1 MQQFPSLIKYIP
13 AQLWPVFG
21 ANFTAH
27 RSECEHRKR
36 IPLLSTVLDL
46 LGEYPHLS
54 SNACRSRLQWLPALS
69 NTSSLRNGWLA
80 GSLQYIFSL
89 CNLLSSV
96 MSHLSSVQRKLF
108 PIQSQSGRKWK
119 SHWAVLFIQRILL
132 SSCWDQHFA
141 LIMHAHMLRQRNI
154 FCMDMMSDKISW
166 HPFIFVFL

>member
-69 NTSSLRNGWLA
+69 NTSSLRNGWIA

-89 CNLLSSV
+89 CNLLSSACHT
-96 MSHLSSVQRKLF
+96 S
-108 PIQSQSGRKWK
+108 
-119 SHWAVLFIQRILL
+119 AVFKESFFQFRVNQGENGNLTGLYYLYKESCFLHAGISILPWL
-132 SSCWDQHFA
+132 CTHT
-141 LIMHAHMLRQRNI
+141 
-154 FCMDMMSDKISW
+154 C
-166 HPFIFVFL
+166 